1 MAHTLD
7 RSIPV
12 DEQLSIF
19 DFTYR
24 DARDV
29 VRFAERSPMLSG
41 VANCESWHLGRE
53 GAFTCGTNGTAL
65 DSLRHWASNP
75 ERLVQ
80 SFLEFRTRGTCTPRW
95 VIVDE
100 RSGCYPADDPAP
112 SEADIEHF
120 MRLRYQLEVVGIT
133 LMDAVIFDGDERW
146 WSICE
151 LLTGTTEWGASPFP
165 DVDVSRLRR
174 AA

>member
-1 MAHTLD
+1 MAHNLD
-7 RSIPV
+7 RTIPV
-12 DEQLSIF
+12 DDQLSIF

-24 DARDV
+24 DAHDV
-29 VRFAERSPMLSG
+29 VQFAERSPMLSG
-41 VANCESWHLGRE
+41 AANCESWHLGRD

-65 DSLRHWASNP
+65 DSLRQWASNP

-100 RSGCYPADDPAP
+100 RSAAYPGDNPAP

-133 LMDAVIFDGDERW
+133 LLDAVIFDGAERW

-151 LLTGTTEWGASPFP
+151 LLTGSCEWGAAPFP
-165 DVDVSRLRR
+165 HVDVSRLRR
-174 AA
+174 VA